1 MSREGGVVSTAVFHM
16 EYKCDIKQ
24 LGFQWCVGTV
34 WSQDMQDILRS
45 RKTWIRL
52 VDEKAFAIM
61 VVAVSLIA
69 INRQQGKQA
78 DQLQA
83 LAQHI
88 GKGNIISPVI
98 IGIQSQNT
106 S

>member
-1 MSREGGVVSTAVFHM
+1 
-16 EYKCDIKQ
+16 
-24 LGFQWCVGTV
+24 
-34 WSQDMQDILRS
+34 MQDILRS
-45 RKTWIRL
+45 GKTWIRL
-52 VDEKAFAIM
+52 VDEEAFAIM